1 MQYGALAA
9 LVVVLAALPA
19 VAQQLW
25 APLPHPTD
33 SGKPVIFDP
42 QFAAKADNDRR
53 LACPPGSQRRWQRL
67 AAIQNNGAGVLRATA
82 LLCGISPRPATGG
95 PGPLP

>member
-9 LVVVLAALPA
+9 ALAAVFAAVPA

-25 APLPHPTD
+25 APLPYPPD

-42 QFAAKADNDRR
+42 QFAAKAENDRR
-53 LACPPGSQRRWQRL
+53 LGCAPGSLCRWQL
-67 AAIQNNGAGVLRATA
+67 LGVIQNNGAVELRATA
-82 LLCGISPRPATGG
+82 LTW
-95 PGPLP
+95 

>member
-9 LVVVLAALPA
+9 LVAVLAALPA
-19 VAQQLW
+19 LAQQLW

-42 QFAAKADNDRR
+42 AFTAKADDDRR
-53 LACPPGSQRRWQRL
+53 LGSQCRWQL
-67 AAIQNNGAGVLRATA
+67 LGVIQNNGAVELRATA
-82 LLCGISPRPATGG
+82 LTW
-95 PGPLP
+95 

>member
-9 LVVVLAALPA
+9 LVAVLVAAPA

-42 QFAAKADNDRR
+42 QFAVKAENDRR
-53 LACPPGSQRRWQRL
+53 LGCAAESQCRWQL
-67 AAIQNNGAGVLRATA
+67 LGVIQNNGAVELRATA
-82 LLCGISPRPATGG
+82 WTW
-95 PGPLP
+95 